1 MQLPASTETSSWE
14 YTKARSHYHFDNER
28 KDLPGEWYTVLG
40 NFPKTWTASLESIK
54 NNSRPMTWENR
65 KQTMGRVN
73 APVSPMLEQE
83 EYDILAGGGDPKMS
97 LVDVVDDFAPYPE
110 LQSIIDFFGLEQTKA
125 RIHIQ
130 KTGQV
135 FNRHIDK
142 LDDLYPNTAP
152 ERIIRI
158 AVMLEDW
165 EPGQFYQYGNDMYD
179 RWHAG
184 DCHYF
189 DWWNVPHAT
198 ANASNYPRYT
208 LQITGIRTDITDK
221 LLSQKTFT
229 QFKI

>member
-1 MQLPASTETSSWE
+1 M
-14 YTKARSHYHFDNER
+14 
-28 KDLPGEWYTVLG
+28 
-40 NFPKTWTASLESIK
+40 
-54 NNSRPMTWENR
+54 
-65 KQTMGRVN
+65 
-73 APVSPMLEQE
+73 
-83 EYDILAGGGDPKMS
+83 
-97 LVDVVDDFAPYPE
+97 
-110 LQSIIDFFGLEQTKA
+110 
-125 RIHIQ
+125 
-130 KTGQV
+130 